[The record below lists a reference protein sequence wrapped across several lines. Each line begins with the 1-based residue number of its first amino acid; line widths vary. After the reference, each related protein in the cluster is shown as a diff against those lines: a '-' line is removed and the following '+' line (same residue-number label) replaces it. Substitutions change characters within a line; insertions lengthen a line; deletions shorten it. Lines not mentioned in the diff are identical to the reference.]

1 MSEATESTE
10 NPSWETLVGIA
21 LDALRMN
28 PPLYASAIFG
38 LPWTWLPPLNRY
50 SEFKIIDLWRPG
62 RTAKFLANTWIPSI
76 PRTPP
81 SFGPP
86 CLNDLFWQP
95 TVILQRPDHNGSYTT
110 FPDEAWFFVNGIMTN
125 DAVAQINTAYLAHLF
140 HRPLTMIQNSTD
152 SLWSDLFECAL
163 GKEWYR
169 VVEPAIKA
177 FPPIYDA
184 LKSPHKERVVVIC
197 HSQGTII
204 MATVLRLLAELS
216 PAEMRLPRVAA
227 AMAPAPAPEARGL
240 FEEAPR
246 YAPPEFVYPD
256 QDPIDLDDFE
266 PLTGAELAKLEV
278 YCFANCANTMP
289 YIGAWDGPAGAVD
302 RKLRQRARHR
312 RPARHAGA
320 ARITGASILPGRAT
334 NIAARG
340 ATCSTSTICAISSAA
355 RSRDGDRAA
364 TAHPRRM
371 SWSEARSTRRR
382 GCLAI
387 STVAR
392 QPEARCEI
400 IACS

>member
-1 MSEATESTE
+1 MSEATENLGPSTLTE
-10 NPSWETLVGIA
+10 SPSWETLVGIA

-38 LPWTWLPPLNRY
+38 LPWTWLPPHNRY

-86 CLNDLFWQP
+86 FLNDLFWQP

-125 DAVAQINTAYLAHLF
+125 DSVAQINSAYLAHLF

-152 SLWSDLFECAL
+152 SLWADLFECAL

-184 LKSPHKERVVVIC
+184 LKSPHKAAGR
-197 HSQGTII
+197 GD
-204 MATVLRLLAELS
+204 L
-216 PAEMRLPRVAA
+216 PLPRDDHHVHRAA
-227 AMAPAPAPEARGL
+227 AAGRTWSRRRYASHARPRHGACTGTEARGL

-289 YIGAWDGPAGAVD
+289 YIGAWDGRPAPWIENFGNEHDIVARLGMLAPRAEHWGIDIAGPRYEHRGAWGHLLNEHYLAAIE
-302 RKLRQRARHR
+302 RCQKSGR
-312 RPARHAGA
+312 RPGGDGTSAPYELVGGA
-320 ARITGASILPGRAT
+320 IDEAPRLFSYINGGVPKLP
-334 NIAARG
+334 
-340 ATCSTSTICAISSAA
+340 
-355 RSRDGDRAA
+355 
-364 TAHPRRM
+364 
-371 SWSEARSTRRR
+371 
-382 GCLAI
+382 
-387 STVAR
+387 
-392 QPEARCEI
+392 
-400 IACS
+400 

>member
-10 NPSWETLVGIA
+10 NPGLETLLGIA
-21 LDALRMN
+21 LDALRIS
-28 PPLYASAIFG
+28 PPLYASTIFG
-38 LPWTWLPPLNRY
+38 LPWTWLPPHNHY

-86 CLNDLFWQP
+86 FLNDLFWQP
-95 TVILQRPDHNGSYTT
+95 TVILQRPDHNGSYTS

-152 SLWSDLFECAL
+152 SLWADLFECAL

-184 LKSPHKERVVVIC
+184 LKSTHKERVVVIC

-204 MATVLRLLAELS
+204 MSVALRLLGQLLRR
-216 PAEMRLPRVAA
+216 PAA
-227 AMAPAPAPEARGL
+227 ALEAEAAPRAL
-240 FEEAPR
+240 FAEAPR

-256 QDPIDLDDFE
+256 QEPINLDDFE

-289 YIGAWDGPAGAVD
+289 YIGVWDGRPTPWIENFGNEHDIVARLGMLAPHADHWGIDIAGPRYKHRGAWGHLLNEHY
-302 RKLRQRARHR
+302 LRAIERCQKSGR
-312 RPARHAGA
+312 RPGGDGTSAPYALIAG
-320 ARITGASILPGRAT
+320 
-334 NIAARG
+334 
-340 ATCSTSTICAISSAA
+340 
-355 RSRDGDRAA
+355 
-364 TAHPRRM
+364 TAGEAPRLFGYINGGVP
-371 SWSEARSTRRR
+371 A
-382 GCLAI
+382 
-387 STVAR
+387 
-392 QPEARCEI
+392 
-400 IACS
+400 

>member
-10 NPSWETLVGIA
+10 NPGWETLLGIA
-21 LDALRMN
+21 LDALRIS
-28 PPLYASAIFG
+28 PPLYASSIFG
-38 LPWTWLPPLNRY
+38 LPWTWLPPHNRY

-62 RTAKFLANTWIPSI
+62 RTAKFLVNTWIPSI

-86 CLNDLFWQP
+86 FLNDLFWQP

-125 DAVAQINTAYLAHLF
+125 DAVAQVNSAYLAHLF

-184 LKSPHKERVVVIC
+184 LKSTHKQRVVVIC

-204 MATVLRLLAELS
+204 MSTVLRLLAELA
-216 PAEMRLPRVAA
+216 PAEMRLPRAA
-227 AMAPAPAPEARGL
+227 AAPAPEARGL

-256 QDPIDLDDFE
+256 QEPINLDDFA
-266 PLTGAELAKLEV
+266 PLTGAELAKLEI

-289 YIGAWDGPAGAVD
+289 YIGAWDGRPVPWIENFGNEHDIVARLGMLAPRAEYWGIEIAGPRYEHRGAWGHLLNEHYLAAIERCQKSGRRPGGDGTSAPYELVGGAINAAP
-302 RKLRQRARHR
+302 RLFGYINGGAPKLR
-312 RPARHAGA
+312 
-320 ARITGASILPGRAT
+320 
-334 NIAARG
+334 
-340 ATCSTSTICAISSAA
+340 
-355 RSRDGDRAA
+355 
-364 TAHPRRM
+364 
-371 SWSEARSTRRR
+371 
-382 GCLAI
+382 
-387 STVAR
+387 
-392 QPEARCEI
+392 
-400 IACS
+400 

>member
-10 NPSWETLVGIA
+10 NPGWETLVEIT
-21 LDALRMN
+21 LDALRIR
-28 PPLYASAIFG
+28 PPLYVSAIFG
-38 LPWTWLPPLNRY
+38 LPWTWLPPHNRY

-76 PRTPP
+76 PRMPP

-86 CLNDLFWQP
+86 FLNDLFWQP

-125 DAVAQINTAYLAHLF
+125 DSVAQVNSAYLAHLF

-163 GKEWYR
+163 GKAWYR

-204 MATVLRLLAELS
+204 MATVLRLLAELA
-216 PAEMRLPRVAA
+216 PAEIRLPRPAA
-227 AMAPAPAPEARGL
+227 AMEPAPAAEARGL

-256 QDPIDLDDFE
+256 QEPINLDDFK

-278 YCFANCANTMP
+278 YCFANCANSMP
-289 YIGAWDGPAGAVD
+289 YIGAWEGQSVPWIENFGNEHDIVARLGMLAPNADYWGIDIAGPRYEQRGAWGHLLNEHYLRAIERCQKAGRRLGGNGTSAPYELVGGAVN
-302 RKLRQRARHR
+302 
-312 RPARHAGA
+312 PA
-320 ARITGASILPGRAT
+320 
-334 NIAARG
+334 
-340 ATCSTSTICAISSAA
+340 
-355 RSRDGDRAA
+355 
-364 TAHPRRM
+364 PRLFNYIN
-371 SWSEARSTRRR
+371 
-382 GCLAI
+382 GG
-387 STVAR
+387 V
-392 QPEARCEI
+392 PK
-400 IACS
+400 

>member
-1 MSEATESTE
+1 MSEATENRDHRADGS
-10 NPSWETLVGIA
+10 PSWETLLGIA
-21 LDALRMN
+21 LDALRIS
-28 PPLYASAIFG
+28 PPLYASSIFG
-38 LPWTWLPPLNRY
+38 LPWTWLPPFNRY

-81 SFGPP
+81 TFGPP
-86 CLNDLFWQP
+86 FLNDLFWQP

-125 DAVAQINTAYLAHLF
+125 DAVAQINSAYLAHLF

-152 SLWSDLFECAL
+152 SLWADLFECAL

-184 LKSPHKERVVVIC
+184 LKSPHKQRVVVIC

-204 MATVLRLLAELS
+204 MATVLRLLAELA
-216 PAEMRLPRVAA
+216 PAEVRLPRPAA
-227 AMAPAPAPEARGL
+227 AMEPAPAPEARGL

-256 QDPIDLDDFE
+256 QEPINLDDFE

-289 YIGAWDGPAGAVD
+289 YIGAWEGRPVPWIENFGNEHDIVARLGMLAP
-302 RKLRQRARHR
+302 RAS
-312 RPARHAGA
+312 
-320 ARITGASILPGRAT
+320 TGGSILPGRAT

-340 ATCSTSTICAISSAA
+340 ATCSTNTTCAAIERCQKSGRRPGGDGTSAPYELVGGA
-355 RSRDGDRAA
+355 VDAA
-364 TAHPRRM
+364 PRLF
-371 SWSEARSTRRR
+371 SYINGGVPKLS
-382 GCLAI
+382 
-387 STVAR
+387 
-392 QPEARCEI
+392 
-400 IACS
+400 